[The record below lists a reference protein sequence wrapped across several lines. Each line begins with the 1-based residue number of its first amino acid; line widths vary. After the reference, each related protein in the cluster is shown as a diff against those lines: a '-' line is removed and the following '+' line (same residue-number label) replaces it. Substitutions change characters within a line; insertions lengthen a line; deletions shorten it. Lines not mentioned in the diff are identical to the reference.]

1 MIAIPWGFPTASSI
15 LPNKVE
21 FQWIRWSWMSNDRE
35 ATSLLKAL
43 LFRKTKIYQLLLD
56 PIHMVWYATTAL
68 QTDIKRLLVESWF
81 SV

>member
-1 MIAIPWGFPTASSI
+1 
-15 LPNKVE
+15 
-21 FQWIRWSWMSNDRE
+21 MSNDRE

-68 QTDIKRLLVESWF
+68 QTDIKR
-81 SV
+81 

>member
-68 QTDIKRLLVESWF
+68 QTDTKR
-81 SV
+81 